1 MPVAV
6 EWLWISVVAERR
18 SLAKQDVVEGPAVE
32 RVAAGGGRAYRP
44 EIQGLRALAVLMVVT
59 YHIWFGRVSGGVD
72 VFLLISAFLLS
83 LSFIRKVERGRPL
96 ALAGY
101 WLHVFKRLLPA
112 VVVVLLGTLAAT
124 YLFVPQS
131 RWTEILQQAW
141 SSLLYFQNWVL
152 AANSVDYYAADHGM
166 ASPLQHFWSLS
177 IQGQVFILWPLLFA
191 LAAVVSK
198 RARLRFRPVVALVFG
213 AVFVASFA
221 FSVVETYGNQA
232 HAYFDTR
239 TRLWEFAL
247 GTLLA
252 VVISYVRLPVVLRV
266 AAGWAGLALMLSVGF
281 VLDVQGQF
289 PGYVALV
296 PLGAAMLVIVAGQT
310 GSRIGADRFLSLK
323 PLMKL
328 GEMSYALYLW
338 HWPVLVIYLAWRGRQ
353 EVGPV
358 GGTAIIVLS
367 LVLAYLTTRF
377 VEKPLRAATGLEG
390 RGRAAVVIAVCVLL
404 VGAPLGGWQYS
415 LKQQDELLQAEAVAN
430 YPGAR
435 VLQPG
440 YDGEPTGVPVR
451 PASMADPE
459 SWGQL
464 QLPCGGVPDGPSNPV
479 LTGICFSSANVE
491 APERTIL
498 VIGSSHAQQ
507 WLEAIEPM
515 AESRN
520 YRILAL
526 LRGGCSYT
534 DSIATRSEG
543 CNEFNEAATEY
554 ALDLKPD
561 VVMAVATAAM
571 PEDAADPLL
580 EGFPAVAEKLT
591 SAGIGVVGIRDNPR
605 FAFDMQMC
613 AETSGAEQCVA
624 PLEDKLT
631 PVFPRT
637 ESAGGM
643 VLLDFSDLICP
654 DGTCRPVVGNTYV
667 FLDDNHLTTSY
678 AASMSAEFERRFHE
692 AVDW

>member
-1 MPVAV
+1 M
-6 EWLWISVVAERR
+6 
-18 SLAKQDVVEGPAVE
+18 AKQDVVEGPAVE

-404 VGAPLGGWQYS
+404 VGAPLGGWQDS
-415 LKQQDELLQAEAVAN
+415 LRKQAAQAAAN
-430 YPGAR
+430 ADRNNPGAA
-435 VLQPG
+435 VLLPG
-440 YDGEPTGVPVR
+440 YVDASDPDSPLLPT
-451 PASMADPE
+451 MADVAADSPVFSE
-459 SWGQL
+459 GCEGDPAEYVSICRHKGQK
-464 QLPCGGVPDGPSNPV
+464 DGDEPKASV
-479 LTGICFSSANVE
+479 G
-491 APERTIL
+491 
-498 VIGSSHAQQ
+498 VIGSSHALM
-507 WLEAIEPM
+507 WTTPLLE
-515 AESRN
+515 
-520 YRILAL
+520 LADE
-526 LRGGCSYT
+526 RGWEITSYT
-534 DSIATRSEG
+534 RGYCPVTAAPGTDPR
-543 CNEFNEAATEY
+543 CLEFNERATEDIIGLQPDFVLTTSSQTHFGREES
-554 ALDLKPD
+554 LDPTWVQQVSRFTD
-561 VVMAVATAAM
+561 R
-571 PEDAADPLL
+571 
-580 EGFPAVAEKLT
+580 
-591 SAGIGVVGIRDNPR
+591 GIPVVGIRDTPR
-605 FAFDMQMC
+605 MPENVPSCLERNGNYQACGIDAQATFGSSQ
-613 AETSGAEQCVA
+613 
-624 PLEDKLT
+624 PLLGLDL
-631 PVFPRT
+631 PDVH
-637 ESAGGM
+637 
-643 VLLDFSDLICP
+643 LLDFNELLCP
-654 DGTCRPVVGNTYV
+654 DGYCSAVIGNVIVYR
-667 FLDDNHLTTSY
+667 DNDHLTSTYLRTMVPWFSRELDR
-678 AASMSAEFERRFHE
+678 ALGAGWDA
-692 AVDW
+692 

>member
-1 MPVAV
+1 MA
-6 EWLWISVVAERR
+6 EERR
-18 SLAKQDVVEGPAVE
+18 SLVKQDVVGGPA
-32 RVAAGGGRAYRP
+32 AGQREAVSGGSAYRP

-96 ALAGY
+96 ALAAY
-101 WLHVFKRLLPA
+101 WIHVFKRLLPA

-131 RWTEILQQAW
+131 RWMEILQQAW

-152 AANSVDYYAADHGM
+152 AANSVDYYAADHGL

-191 LAAVVSK
+191 LAAVISQ
-198 RARLRFRPVVALVFG
+198 RARLRFRPMVALVFG
-213 AVFVASFA
+213 AVFLASFI
-221 FSVVETYGNQA
+221 FSIVETYGNQA

-252 VVISYVRLPVVLRV
+252 VVISYVRLPRVLRV
-266 AAGWAGLALMLSVGF
+266 VAGWAGLALMLSVGF

-289 PGYVALV
+289 PGYVALM

-338 HWPVLVIYLAWRGRQ
+338 HWPVLVVYLSWRGRQ
-353 EVGPV
+353 EVGAV
-358 GGTAIIVLS
+358 GGTAIILLS

-377 VEKPLRAATGLEG
+377 VEKPLRAAKGLES
-390 RGRAAVVIAVCVLL
+390 RKRAAVAIAVCVVL
-404 VGAPLGGWQYS
+404 VGVPLGGWQYS
-415 LKQQDELLQAEAVAN
+415 LKLEDEKLEAEAVAN

-440 YDGEPTGVPVR
+440 YDGTPTGVPVR
-451 PASMADPE
+451 PASSADPE
-459 SWGQL
+459 SWGEL
-464 QLPCGGVPDGPSNPV
+464 QLPCSEVPDGPSDPL
-479 LTGICFSSANVE
+479 LTGVCFSTENVE

-520 YRILAL
+520 YRVLAL

-534 DSIATRSEG
+534 GTIATRSDS
-543 CNEFNEAATEY
+543 CNQFNEAATEY
-554 ALDLKPD
+554 ALDLNPD
-561 VVMAVATAAM
+561 AVVAVATSAT
-571 PEDAADPLL
+571 PEDASDPLV
-580 EGFPAVAEKLT
+580 EAFPDVAEKLT
-591 SAGIGVVGIRDNPR
+591 TAGIQVVGIRDNPR
-605 FAFDMQMC
+605 FAFNMQVC
-613 AETSGAEQCVA
+613 AESNGPDACVT
-624 PLEDKLT
+624 PLSHKLT

-637 ESAGGM
+637 ETAGGM

-654 DGTCRPVVGNTYV
+654 EETCRPIVGNTYV
-667 FLDDNHLTTSY
+667 YLDDNHLTTSY
-678 AASMSAEFERRFHE
+678 AASMAPEFERRFHD
-692 AVDW
+692 AVGW